1 LLVVAVEVALVML
14 EEAVQEVWLLL
25 DQLLLLLSRTL

>member
-1 LLVVAVEVALVML
+1 VVVEVLDML
-14 EEAVQEVWLLL
+14 AVAVQEVWLLL

>member
-1 LLVVAVEVALVML
+1 VVVEVLDTQAA
-14 EEAVQEVWLLL
+14 AVQEVWLLL